1 MVHQELH
8 IDHKN
13 LMGQSPHYVVLMT
26 KRKKKREKLITEYF
40 VCSVGKRN
48 HFNKMENKFA

>member
-13 LMGQSPHYVVLMT
+13 LMGQSSHYVVLMT

-40 VCSVGKRN
+40 VSSVGKRN